1 MKNSYKIKNIID
13 ESNNQRPIT
22 LRAIERYKKKVN
34 ATCKILSG
42 NEGSGFF
49 CEIKVNNRLMKV
61 LFTNNHVINNLN
73 SDIKIEHN
81 KEKKIIKLS
90 KNRFK
95 CTNEELDY
103 TCIEILKEDGFNNY
117 FKIDKNININNPYEE
132 YKYDEYVMIQYP
144 GGDDVSFAQGYI
156 NNIKD
161 ENIIYTMKT
170 EYGSSGSPLILDTR
184 NLKIIGIHYQKTSK
198 NNDEK
203 KAIFIKYIIQDIE
216 KQLQN
221 YNNNNKFND
230 YNYYNNNNNYNYN
243 NTFNNFNYNNN
254 NFNININNTLNNFN
268 DNNPYSINNNIK
280 KNQIIKFNPIGTE
293 EWDNK
298 ILDMYSNKQFKDNK
312 ECW

>member
-1 MKNSYKIKNIID
+1 
-13 ESNNQRPIT
+13 
-22 LRAIERYKKKVN
+22 
-34 ATCKILSG
+34 
-42 NEGSGFF
+42 
-49 CEIKVNNRLMKV
+49 
-61 LFTNNHVINNLN
+61 
-73 SDIKIEHN
+73 
-81 KEKKIIKLS
+81 
-90 KNRFK
+90 
-95 CTNEELDY
+95 
-103 TCIEILKEDGFNNY
+103 
-117 FKIDKNININNPYEE
+117 
-132 YKYDEYVMIQYP
+132 MIQYP

-221 YNNNNKFND
+221 NNNNNKFND

-280 KNQIIKFNPIGTE
+280 KNQIIKFNPIGTK
-293 EWDNK
+293 EWNNT
-298 ILDMYSNKQFKDNK
+298 ILDMYSKKQFKDNK

>member
-1 MKNSYKIKNIID
+1 MKNSYKIKNIV
-13 ESNNQRPIT
+13 ESKKQRPIT
-22 LRAIERYKKKVN
+22 FRAMERYKKKIS

-161 ENIIYTMKT
+161 YNIIYTMKT

-198 NNDEK
+198 V
-203 KAIFIKYIIQDIE
+203 
-216 KQLQN
+216 
-221 YNNNNKFND
+221 
-230 YNYYNNNNNYNYN
+230 
-243 NTFNNFNYNNN
+243 
-254 NFNININNTLNNFN
+254 
-268 DNNPYSINNNIK
+268 
-280 KNQIIKFNPIGTE
+280 
-293 EWDNK
+293 
-298 ILDMYSNKQFKDNK
+298 
-312 ECW
+312 

>member
-22 LRAIERYKKKVN
+22 FRAMKRYEKTIS

-90 KNRFK
+90 ENRFK

-203 KAIFIKYIIQDIE
+203 KAIFMKYIIQDIE

-221 YNNNNKFND
+221 NYNNKDNNNKFNINKD
-230 YNYYNNNNNYNYN
+230 NQKIYNNRPSTNNNQNNNNKSSIQNNNNN
-243 NTFNNFNYNNN
+243 
-254 NFNININNTLNNFN
+254 
-268 DNNPYSINNNIK
+268 K
-280 KNQIIKFNPIGTE
+280 KEIIQNNQIIKFNPIGTK
-293 EWDNK
+293 EWENK
-298 ILDMYSNKQFKDNK
+298 IYDMYSEEQFEDNK
-312 ECW
+312 KCW

>member
-22 LRAIERYKKKVN
+22 LRAMKRYEKKVN

-117 FKIDKNININNPYEE
+117 FKIDKNINVNNPYEE

-203 KAIFIKYIIQDIE
+203 KAIFMKYIIQDIE

-221 YNNNNKFND
+221 NNNNKDNINKDNNNKFNINKD
-230 YNYYNNNNNYNYN
+230 NQKIYNNRPSTNNNQNNNNKSSIQNKNKN
-243 NTFNNFNYNNN
+243 NK
-254 NFNININNTLNNFN
+254 NIIQN
-268 DNNPYSINNNIK
+268 
-280 KNQIIKFNPIGTE
+280 NQIIKFNPIGKKE
-293 EWDNK
+293 CDNK
-298 ILDMYSNKQFKDNK
+298 TLDLYSEEQWKDSK
-312 ECW
+312 GCW

>member
-22 LRAIERYKKKVN
+22 FRAMKRYEKTIS

-184 NLKIIGIHYQKTSK
+184 NLKIIGIHYQKSSK

-221 YNNNNKFND
+221 NNNNKDNNNKFNINKD
-230 YNYYNNNNNYNYN
+230 NQKIYNNRPSTNNNQNNNNKSSIQNNNNN
-243 NTFNNFNYNNN
+243 
-254 NFNININNTLNNFN
+254 
-268 DNNPYSINNNIK
+268 K
-280 KNQIIKFNPIGTE
+280 KDIIQNNQIIKFNPIGTK

-298 ILDMYSNKQFKDNK
+298 ILDIYSEKQFVGNK
-312 ECW
+312 KCW

>member
-1 MKNSYKIKNIID
+1 MENSYKIRNVY
-13 ESNNQRPIT
+13 ESDKKRPIT
-22 LRAIERYKKKVN
+22 FRAMERYKKKIS

-42 NEGSGFF
+42 NKGSGFF
-49 CEIKVNNRLMKV
+49 CEIKVNNKLMKL

-95 CTNEELDY
+95 CTNAELDY

-161 ENIIYTMKT
+161 YNIIYTMKT

-203 KAIFIKYIIQDIE
+203 KAIFMKYIIQDIE

-221 YNNNNKFND
+221 YNNNKDNNNKFNINKD
-230 YNYYNNNNNYNYN
+230 NQKIYNNRPSTNNNQNNNNKSSIQNNNNNKK
-243 NTFNNFNYNNN
+243 
-254 NFNININNTLNNFN
+254 NIIQN
-268 DNNPYSINNNIK
+268 
-280 KNQIIKFNPIGTE
+280 NQIIKFNPIGTK

-298 ILDMYSNKQFKDNK
+298 IFDMYSGEQFRENKY
-312 ECW
+312 CW

>member
-22 LRAIERYKKKVN
+22 FRAMKRYEKTIS

-81 KEKKIIKLS
+81 KKKKIIKLS

-117 FKIDKNININNPYEE
+117 FKIDKNINVNNPYEE

-161 ENIIYTMKT
+161 YNIIYTMKT

-203 KAIFIKYIIQDIE
+203 KAIFMKYIIQDIE

-230 YNYYNNNNNYNYN
+230 YDYYNNNNYNY
-243 NTFNNFNYNNN
+243 TFNNFKYNNN

-280 KNQIIKFNPIGTE
+280 KNQIIKFNPIGTK

-298 ILDMYSNKQFKDNK
+298 IFDMYSGEQFRENKY
-312 ECW
+312 CW

>member
-22 LRAIERYKKKVN
+22 LRAMKRYEKKVN

-90 KNRFK
+90 ENRFK

-203 KAIFIKYIIQDIE
+203 KAIFMKYIIQDIE

-221 YNNNNKFND
+221 YNNNKDNNNKFNINKD
-230 YNYYNNNNNYNYN
+230 NQKINNNRPSTNNNQNNNNKSSIQNKNKN
-243 NTFNNFNYNNN
+243 NK
-254 NFNININNTLNNFN
+254 NIIQN
-268 DNNPYSINNNIK
+268 
-280 KNQIIKFNPIGTE
+280 NQIIKFNPIGTK

-298 ILDMYSNKQFKDNK
+298 IFDMYSGEQFRENKY
-312 ECW
+312 CW